1 MARERPPSEGQ
12 PGTSQ
17 PMADATGI
25 DLGALRDMHPRLPPD
40 MGAMMVLRAAL
51 GLQRNNHSP
60 GAELQMAIE
69 SARLRCV
76 LTWPA
81 ADLGTLEQHDSKHI
95 TEDGAEA
102 IALAVARRTKNW
114 QVLRRMQQGEHAD
127 WLLERRDNAGRK
139 LVAFEVGGTDTE
151 SIARP
156 LRDKLAQ
163 VAKAVG
169 FDQRCAGVVGFKQP
183 QAVLRSVAEGPH
195 DR

>member
-1 MARERPPSEGQ
+1 
-12 PGTSQ
+12 
-17 PMADATGI
+17 
-25 DLGALRDMHPRLPPD
+25 
-40 MGAMMVLRAAL
+40 MVLRAAL
-51 GLQRNNHSP
+51 GLQRNDHSP

-139 LVAFEVGGTDTE
+139 LVAFEVG
-151 SIARP
+151 
-156 LRDKLAQ
+156 
-163 VAKAVG
+163 
-169 FDQRCAGVVGFKQP
+169 FKQP
-183 QAVLRSVAEGPH
+183 QAVLRSVEEAPH